1 MFKSKTRPIVLPQSE
16 HARLA
21 GLMAYHWGNTDFD
34 RPAIDFDSFIKGV
47 TEHDRGYGLLDNAPI
62 DGVSMKT
69 WLTIQRQSL
78 LQVCDDMLT
87 NVVCWMHVRRLLSY
101 ASSPERDELRQMA
114 DSMIDESLVQIGI
127 ERDVFVWA
135 DTITRFCDNI
145 AFDFGFDKAKHSS
158 VEVCHRTE
166 SMERI
171 KVEYWLE
178 EDGVIQ
184 IKPWV
189 FGVERFSGF
198 VMGYQ
203 EDGYPDRLEPV
214 LRPFTIEKRP

>member
-1 MFKSKTRPIVLPQSE
+1 MFKSKTRPIALPQSE

-21 GLMAYHWGNTDFD
+21 GLIAYHWGNADFD
-34 RPAIDFDSFIKGV
+34 CPAIDFDSFVKGV
-47 TEHDRGYGLLDNAPI
+47 TEHDRGYGLLDSAPI

-69 WLTIQRQSL
+69 WLTIQRQGL

-87 NVVCWMHVRRLLSY
+87 NVVCWMHIRRLLSY

-114 DSMIDESLVQIGI
+114 DSMIDESLAQLPI
-127 ERDVFVWA
+127 ERDVFEWV
-135 DTITRFCDNI
+135 DTITRFCDNL
-145 AFDFGFDKAKHSS
+145 AFDFGFDKAKQGS
-158 VEVCHRTE
+158 VEVCHKIG

-184 IKPWV
+184 VKPWV
-189 FGVERFSGF
+189 FSVERFSGF